1 LKVRFGA
8 KAVKLLRQCRAPEQ
22 TRHFPLASEGQSLVS
37 GLIESDQV
45 SPSHCGVFDVIEGFT
60 KPRILLSRRAAE
72 SCGRPIRPSVLVL
85 IFTGIKQLAQKPQAH
100 PVQAM
105 AWEGA
110 TADQTIAP

>member
-37 GLIESDQV
+37 GLIEGDQV
-45 SPSHCGVFDVIEGFT
+45 SPSHC
-60 KPRILLSRRAAE
+60 AAE